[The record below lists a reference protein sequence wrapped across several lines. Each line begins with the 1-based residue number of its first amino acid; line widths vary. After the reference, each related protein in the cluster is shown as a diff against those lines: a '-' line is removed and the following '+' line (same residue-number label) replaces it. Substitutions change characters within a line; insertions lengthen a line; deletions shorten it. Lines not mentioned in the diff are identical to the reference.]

1 MRVSYRNTI
10 VDEYVLDFEGYSVPL
25 SMIVHQ
31 MNLTQ
36 FVKVLDNL
44 PDDEQMWRHIE
55 MYGYGTPSETTRLL
69 VAIGCITTQAKQ
81 HGWTQRYFDSRLRSL
96 IVFNTS
102 FPDRV
107 CLQEI
112 INQAVVLVQI

>member
-1 MRVSYRNTI
+1 MSYRNTI
-10 VDEYVLDFEGYSVPL
+10 ADEYVLDFGGYSVPL

-44 PDDEQMWRHIE
+44 PDDERMWRHIE

-69 VAIGCITTQAKQ
+69 VAIGCITTQAQQ

-112 INQAVVLVQI
+112 ITQAVVLVQI

>member
-1 MRVSYRNTI
+1 MRVQVSYRNTI
-10 VDEYVLDFEGYSVPL
+10 ADEYVLDFEGYSVTL

-44 PDDEQMWRHIE
+44 PDDERMWRHIE

-69 VAIGCITTQAKQ
+69 VAIGCITTQAQQ
-81 HGWTQRYFDSRLRSL
+81 HPATHIGCSCTDGGDGGR
-96 IVFNTS
+96 
-102 FPDRV
+102 
-107 CLQEI
+107 
-112 INQAVVLVQI
+112 